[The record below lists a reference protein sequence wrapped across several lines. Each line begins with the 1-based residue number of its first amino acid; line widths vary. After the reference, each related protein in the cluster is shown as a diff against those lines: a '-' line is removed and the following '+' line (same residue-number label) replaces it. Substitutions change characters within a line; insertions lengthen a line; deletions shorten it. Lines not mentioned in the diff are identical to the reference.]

1 MNNEE
6 LLNSI
11 IKKYEL
17 ADPVPADVRAFME
30 KSRREGLVKIL
41 KQEAPR
47 VLFVTAAVSIFLWLK
62 KFGISLSI
70 FKSTL
75 AVSAAIAV
83 GAGAV
88 TVAGVYSTVKI
99 TQQLSSIHN
108 EPGSGTRIEQAPV
121 IEQPPL
127 TIEAI
132 TIPEIITYTVAV
144 AHVEMENDDSD
155 ALKKYTSMVIS
166 ELRKAGGEEAAIGID
181 KLDSTHKSDRILALS
196 IIKLNDNLVSSYRI
210 SAKVIDSSNSEV
222 LKHVSETVGSK
233 GDIPDSLRSLAL
245 KVSAGL

>member
-30 KSRREGLVKIL
+30 KSRREGLVNIL
-41 KQEAPR
+41 KEQAPR
-47 VLFVTAAVSIFLWLK
+47 ALFVTVAVSFFLWLK

-70 FKSTL
+70 FKSSV
-75 AVSAAIAV
+75 AVGTAIAV
-83 GAGAV
+83 GAGAA
-88 TVAGVYSTVKI
+88 TVVSVYSTVKI
-99 TQQLSSIHN
+99 TKQLSSVHN

-132 TIPEIITYTVAV
+132 SIPEFITYTVAV
-144 AHVEMENDDSD
+144 AHVEMDNNDPDT
-155 ALKKYTSMVIS
+155 LKEYTRMVIS

-233 GDIPDSLRSLAL
+233 GDIPETLRSLAL
-245 KVSAGL
+245 KVAAGL